1 MVIRFGPPLAIA
13 SAEPE
18 VSKLAR
24 RALSTR
30 LRLCPRPPIAE
41 IAALIGNSARANV
54 LTALLDGRA
63 LTATELRDHT
73 ATCPP

>member
-1 MVIRFGPPLAIA
+1 MVIRFGPALAIA

-30 LRLCPRPPIAE
+30 LWVMSSTPIAE